1 MLQES
6 LTEQQQRIFNYIQS
20 LIENRGFGPSIREIA
35 DKMGFKS
42 PNGVVCHLK
51 ALEKKGLIT
60 RTAKH
65 SRSIVLTEAA
75 NEETRGLPLA
85 GRVAAG
91 SLTQA
96 NEQTERI
103 DLASLFT
110 RKGTFLLEVSGDSM
124 IDAAIADGDLVVVEK
139 RQNASEGDIVVALNG
154 DGEATLKYWYPEKNR
169 IRLQPANK
177 NLKPIYVKDAKVTG
191 VVVGVIRRIN
201 R

>member
-1 MLQES
+1 MLQET
-6 LTEQQQRIFNYIQS
+6 LTEQQQRIFNYIRN

-35 DKMGFKS
+35 AKMGFKS

-51 ALEKKGLIT
+51 ALEKKGLIK

-65 SRSIVLTEAA
+65 SRSIVLTDAA

-91 SLTQA
+91 SLTEA
-96 NEQTERI
+96 NEQVERI
-103 DLASLFT
+103 DLAGLWT

-139 RQNASEGDIVVALNG
+139 RQNAAAGDIVVALNG
-154 DGEATLKYWYPEKNR
+154 EGEATLKYWYPEKNR

-177 NLKPIYVKDAKVTG
+177 KLKPIYVKDAKVTG
-191 VVVGVIRRIN
+191 VVVGVVRRMN

>member
-154 DGEATLKYWYPEKNR
+154 EGEATLKYWYPEKNR

-191 VVVGVIRRIN
+191 VVVGVIRRMN